1 VTTPDPPSDKP
12 GSGSVY
18 TERQM
23 DRIAARWDSKAAVW
37 DENLKDPAC
46 HLNED
51 GAYDRFLEE
60 LLGII
65 QARRRL
71 CSTQG
76 IIDAGCATGLVLA
89 KVISLFAWGVG
100 LDISPEMIKR
110 AQAKHVQNASFII
123 GDCFD
128 ISRNCQKAGTVV
140 SRGVLLSHYGHHQGE
155 ILLRSARAALV
166 EGGFILWD
174 FLNRAGRAKFQHVP
188 RNKTFFDPP
197 EIYAIARRAGFGD
210 CTIIGD
216 ADRRVGL
223 LFAQ

>member
-1 VTTPDPPSDKP
+1 MTIPDSPTNEP

-18 TERQM
+18 VNRQL

-51 GAYDRFLEE
+51 GAYDRFLEK

-65 QARRRL
+65 QARREF

-89 KVISLFAWGVG
+89 KVISSFAWGVG
-100 LDISPEMIKR
+100 MDISSEMIKR
-110 AQAKHVQNASFII
+110 AQAKHIPNARFII

-128 ISRNCQKAGTVV
+128 ISGNCPKAGAVV

-155 ILLRSARAALV
+155 ILLRSARTALV

-197 EIYAIARRAGFGD
+197 EICAMATRAGFG
-210 CTIIGD
+210 TYMIIGD
-216 ADRRVGL
+216 DDRRVGL